1 MVATLTSFFLHIHNY
16 MKLLI
21 KDYFVTSMKMSNID
35 VCAYIFLQDIPSYF
49 PNRDE
54 WIHQGESLMP
64 SIVVC
69 FTYKEQVFKYA
80 KRKNLIPSME
90 SSR

>member
-1 MVATLTSFFLHIHNY
+1 

-21 KDYFVTSMKMSNID
+21 RDYFVTSMNMSNID
-35 VCAYIFLQDIPSYF
+35 VSSYIFLQDIPSYF

-54 WIHQGESLMP
+54 WIHQGEYLMS

-69 FTYKEQVFKYA
+69 FAYKQQVFKYE
-80 KRKNLIPSME
+80 KRK
-90 SSR
+90 